1 MTTHLSPELLL
12 QLSKR
17 IEGAMG
23 LHFPPDR
30 LHDLDRKIR
39 LAARELAFLDVE
51 AFAHWLLSSPLASD
65 QVHMLAGYLTIGE
78 TYFYREP
85 RAWKILQNEILP
97 PLIVSRTGNNQRLR
111 FWSAACSTG
120 EEPYTIAMI
129 LTQAALPNRQDWQCM
144 ILATDINPNAL
155 RRAQSGIYGSWSFR
169 STPPEAR
176 ACYFTPAPKG
186 QSTIR
191 PELKKMVTFVEANLV
206 SADPIPNSG
215 LMDVIFCCN
224 VLFYFTPERV
234 KRVLERFYDTLVD
247 GGWLIVSPVETAYF
261 SELPFVPV
269 VIDGT
274 TVYRKDL
281 LRPYGAVSW
290 PTVPQSVPPSTP
302 EYVPSLLFSSPVS
315 PSPQPLPTS
324 EETSHPV
331 NDLGPLFTSATNSS
345 PLSEAPELT
354 LTPYEQAQAFYA
366 QGQYEHVVT
375 TLLPLCSSEDKAIRP
390 KTIESQTLLLLARAY
405 ANQGRLSDAQVW
417 CEKAITNDRF
427 NSSLHYLLATILLEQ
442 ERIPD
447 ATRALQKAVYVNP
460 GFVLAHFALGNLLQQ
475 QQRHIAAKR
484 YLTSALVIL
493 QGTPRDEILPESE
506 GLTAG
511 RLMELINSMLRR

>member
-12 QLSKR
+12 QLSER
-17 IEGAMG
+17 IEVAMG
-23 LHFPPDR
+23 LHFSPDR
-30 LHDLDRKIR
+30 LQDLDRKIR
-39 LAARELAFLDVE
+39 LAARELAFLDIE

-65 QVHMLAGYLTIGE
+65 QVRMLAGYLTIGE

-85 RAWKILQNEILP
+85 RAWEILQNEILP
-97 PLIVSRTGNNQRLR
+97 TLIASRTGNNQRLR

-120 EEPYTIAMI
+120 EEPYTIAMT

-144 ILATDINPNAL
+144 ILATDINPHAL

-169 STPPEAR
+169 GTPPEAR
-176 ACYFTPAPKG
+176 ARYFSPAAKG
-186 QSTIR
+186 QFAIR
-191 PELKKMVTFVEANLV
+191 PELKKMVTFAEANLV
-206 SADPIPNSG
+206 SSDPILNSG
-215 LMDVIFCCN
+215 LMDVIFCRN
-224 VLFYFTPERV
+224 VLFYFAPERV

-247 GGWLIVSPVETAYF
+247 GGWLIVSPVETTYI

-281 LRPYGAVSW
+281 LRPHVAVSW
-290 PTVPQSVPPSTP
+290 PTVSQFVQPSAP
-302 EYVPSLLFSSPVS
+302 EYVPSLLCSPPVT
-315 PSPQPLPTS
+315 PPPQPYPTS
-324 EETSHPV
+324 EDISHSV
-331 NDLGPLFTSATNSS
+331 TDLGSPFTPATDSS
-345 PLSEAPELT
+345 PPSEEPELT
-354 LTPYEQAQAFYA
+354 LTPYEQAQALYA
-366 QGQYEHVVT
+366 QGQYEHVVM
-375 TLLPLCSSEDKAIRP
+375 TLLPLCSPGDKATRP
-390 KTIESQTLLLLARAY
+390 ETTDSQTLMLLARAY
-405 ANQGRLSDAQVW
+405 ANQGRLSDAQAW
-417 CEKAITNDRF
+417 CEKAIPNDRF

-447 ATRALQKAVYVNP
+447 ATRALQKAIYVNP

-475 QQRHIAAKR
+475 QQRHTAAKR

-493 QGTPRDEILPESE
+493 QGTPKDEILPESE

-511 RLMELINSMLRR
+511 RLMELINSLLRR